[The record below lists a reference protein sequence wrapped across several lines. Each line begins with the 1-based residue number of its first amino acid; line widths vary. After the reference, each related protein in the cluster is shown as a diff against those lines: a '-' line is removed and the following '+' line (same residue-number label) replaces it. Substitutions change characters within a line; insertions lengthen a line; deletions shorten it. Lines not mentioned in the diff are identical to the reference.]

1 MKLPN
6 KSLVM
11 GECIKVIKTNIN
23 VSKVIEQLKKYPQDW
38 DHQKHIEDVQS
49 LVDRGFDDLP
59 ISSLQM
65 IIGGVKNKE
74 DFVGDTDI
82 CIKTP
87 AYQHHSEIR
96 KILKKEFN
104 GKEIHRCGFLSLPVD
119 EIVGAHID
127 EGTYYLTRDRYHLSI
142 SGRYQYFV
150 GNETVIVEPGTLF
163 WFNNK
168 LPHGTVNIADEVR
181 ITFVFDIPHSTD
193 NPQHKINDG

>member
-1 MKLPN
+1 
-6 KSLVM
+6 M
-11 GECIKVIKTNIN
+11 GKCIKIIKDKID
-23 VSKVIEQLKKYPQDW
+23 VSKVIKQLKKNPQDW

-49 LVDRGFDDLP
+49 LLDRGFDDLP
-59 ISSLQM
+59 VSALQLIM
-65 IIGGVKNKE
+65 GGVKSKE
-74 DFVGDTDI
+74 DFVGDSEI
-82 CIKTP
+82 NIKTP

-96 KILKKEFN
+96 KILKKEF
-104 GKEIHRCGFLSLPVD
+104 GGEEIHRCGFLSLPID

-150 GNETVIVEPGTLF
+150 GNETVIVDPGTLF

-181 ITFVFDIPHSTD
+181 ITFVFDILHSPN
-193 NPQHKINDG
+193 NPQHKLSDGQD